1 MTWRCF
7 SIKDRYGGLWL
18 RWMVV
23 LTEEIDKKGLGRI
36 SLGWGE
42 AVKDKPYLLILPEAK
57 FYHGSLYLFSKMHI
71 H

>member
-1 MTWRCF
+1 M
-7 SIKDRYGGLWL
+7 
-18 RWMVV
+18 V